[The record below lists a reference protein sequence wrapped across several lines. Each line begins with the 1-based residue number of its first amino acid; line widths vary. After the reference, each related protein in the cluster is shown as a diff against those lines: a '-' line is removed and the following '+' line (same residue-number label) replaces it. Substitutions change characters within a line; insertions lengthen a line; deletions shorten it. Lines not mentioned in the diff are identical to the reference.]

1 MTPSMK
7 KLSDFSSLWV
17 VIGPMGI
24 VIGGVF
30 AVGLPSFVV
39 VIALIAMSLSFAL
52 FLGAIVAKVVVLG
65 VQASDELARARV
77 AEERINE
84 SDRPR

>member
-1 MTPSMK
+1 MK
-7 KLSDFSSLWV
+7 KLSDFSSLWL

-30 AVGLPSFVV
+30 AVGPTTFVV
-39 VIALIAMSLSFAL
+39 VIAMIAMSLSFAL

-65 VQASDELARARV
+65 VRASDELACARA
-77 AEERINE
+77 AEERIDE